1 MAGAVA
7 VCAGAAALSV
17 EAGAVTVVSVD
28 AVVLLVDGEQASQ
41 AIANAVETSLIKIAV
56 LLRARECYTKEG
68 GKK

>member
-1 MAGAVA
+1 MA

-17 EAGAVTVVSVD
+17 GAGAVTVVSVE
-28 AVVLLVDGEQASQ
+28 AVVLLVDGEQASH

-56 LLRARECYTKEG
+56 LLRARECYTKER